1 MILRHVWRLEFR
13 QDRDL
18 LDDVIYLILGV
29 FDIDDLD
36 RNRFSGTSIDSMRDE
51 ES

>member
-1 MILRHVWRLEFR
+1 MILCHIWRLEFR

-29 FDIDDLD
+29 FDIDNLD
-36 RNRFSGTSIDSMRDE
+36 RNGFSGTSINPMRDRE
-51 ES
+51 Y